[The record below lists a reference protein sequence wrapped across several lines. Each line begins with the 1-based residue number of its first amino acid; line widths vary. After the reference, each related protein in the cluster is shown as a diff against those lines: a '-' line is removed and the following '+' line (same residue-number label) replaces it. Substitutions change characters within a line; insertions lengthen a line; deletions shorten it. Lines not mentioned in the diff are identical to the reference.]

1 MFIIFIFLFQT
12 ASWIPFLCAVGL
24 FVYQTLDAIDG
35 KQVRNLP
42 EKVGPVQSKYF
53 LMESKEKL
61 ASIYQFDYY
70 YPD

>member
-1 MFIIFIFLFQT
+1 MQLSEFYLHIFIISIFLFQT

-42 EKVGPVQSKYF
+42 EKVRTSSV
-53 LMESKEKL
+53 
-61 ASIYQFDYY
+61 
-70 YPD
+70 